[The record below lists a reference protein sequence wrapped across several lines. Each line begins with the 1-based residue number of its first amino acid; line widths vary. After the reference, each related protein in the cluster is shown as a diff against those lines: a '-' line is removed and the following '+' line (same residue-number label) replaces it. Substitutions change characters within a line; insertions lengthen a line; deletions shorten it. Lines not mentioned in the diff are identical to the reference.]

1 MRRSNILA
9 HRGLWKCKEKQNTI
23 EALTA
28 AIDAGFGIETDIRD
42 LDGKLVISH
51 DPPTLNTCVNLA
63 AFLEVV
69 IASKSDARLALNIK
83 SDGLAKYW
91 DDVIKNANFDQ
102 IFFFDMSVPDHAV
115 FVKAGLRT
123 YARVSDIETEIVFQQ
138 SAHGVWVDDFS
149 GNFDQVSKAKEL
161 LQNGLRVALVS
172 PELHWRPY
180 LETWK
185 EVKLQRLHCNSSF
198 ELCTDFPELAIEFF
212 EEK

>member
-9 HRGLWKCKEKQNTI
+9 HRGLWKSKEKQNTI

-28 AIDAGFGIETDIRD
+28 AIDAGFGLETDIRD
-42 LDGKLVISH
+42 LDGNLVISH
-51 DPPTLNTCVNLA
+51 DPPTLNAYVNLA

-91 DDVIKNANFDQ
+91 DDVIQNANFDQ

-172 PELHWRPY
+172 PELHGRPY